1 MTTEKQITGNG
12 NSNNTIDPST
22 PFIPAEELIIDNLEA
37 ISLIKHDKKK
47 LLLELL
53 LTEEKTIMDMSK
65 ETGWNP
71 GTVKRHLSD
80 LVESGLATPSKIV
93 VNEFRIKLKYYR
105 ATARRFRFQFIWPP
119 IEK

>member
-1 MTTEKQITGNG
+1 MTTEKEATGIKQDKN
-12 NSNNTIDPST
+12 PSP
-22 PFIPAEELIIDNLEA
+22 PFIPVAELIINDLDA

-53 LTEEKTIMDMSK
+53 LNEDKTIMDLSK

-80 LVESGLATPSKIV
+80 LVAKNLVTPSKIE
-93 VNEFRIKLKYYR
+93 VNEYRIKLKYYR
-105 ATARRFRFQFIWPP
+105 ATARQFRFEFIWPP
-119 IEK
+119 LE

>member
-1 MTTEKQITGNG
+1 MTTEKNASGKENKSTNL
-12 NSNNTIDPST
+12 DPST
-22 PFIPAEELIIDNLEA
+22 PFIPASELVIDNLET

-53 LTEEKTIMDMSK
+53 LHEEKTIMDMSK

-80 LVESGLATPSKIV
+80 LVEGGLVTPSKIV

-105 ATARRFRFQFIWPP
+105 ATARQFRFQFIWPP
-119 IEK
+119 QEK

>member
-1 MTTEKQITGNG
+1 MTAEKKATGIIQDKN
-12 NSNNTIDPST
+12 PSP
-22 PFIPAEELIIDNLEA
+22 PFIPAAELIINDLEA

-53 LTEEKTIMDMSK
+53 LNEDKTIMDLSK

-80 LVESGLATPSKIV
+80 LVANKLVTPSKIE
-93 VNEFRIKLKYYR
+93 VNEYRIKLKYYR
-105 ATARRFRFQFIWPP
+105 ATARQFRFEFIWPP
-119 IEK
+119 REK